1 MLYGRHK
8 GRRIAVY
15 VPEDLVAANAPQFG
29 QWARL
34 AGALLLQAAAPRYIK
49 TVEAGESAQEQEEL
63 SDVGS
68 EGRANQFCRLGI
80 AAAKWWTN
88 PNRNKSKMI
97 VRPSN

>member
-15 VPEDLVAANAPQFG
+15 VPEDLVAQMRRSLDNGRVLQE
-29 QWARL
+29 
-34 AGALLLQAAAPRYIK
+34 LLQAAAPRYIK

-80 AAAKWWTN
+80 AAAKWWT
-88 PNRNKSKMI
+88 KSE
-97 VRPSN
+97 PE